1 MALMSG
7 RERRR
12 LPDWEDPS
20 QCMYRRVA
28 IDLERCDGCRLCT
41 LVCPANVLEICGES
55 GHRKAR
61 VKTDHRGCI
70 SCNNCA
76 AICAT
81 GAIGATQAN
90 DFVGFYRQLGRGAFS
105 APRRF

>member
-1 MALMSG
+1 MTLLPW
-7 RERRR
+7 REQRR
-12 LPDWEDPS
+12 LPDWEDPA
-20 QCMYRRVA
+20 QCMYHRVA

-41 LVCPANVLEICGES
+41 LVCPANVLEMSVATG
-55 GHRKAR
+55 RRQAR
-61 VKTDHRGCI
+61 VKLDHRGCI

-76 AICAT
+76 AICAN

-90 DFVGFYRQLGRGAFS
+90 DFVGFYRQLGRGGFC